1 MPENKGMADLQ
12 FCRRVSAIHM
22 HALSPIPVYDSD
34 HWSECRYSYW
44 YFYYTHFILN
54 FHHQPATRTARGTMR
69 VTTEP
74 LKVAKFSQ
82 SFSSVQPC
90 IEWES
95 VGILLRPLGNAAYA
109 SCLPL
114 LCQGSKWLNDKSV
127 GLVFRRSWV
136 ESQLDPRFFPREVY
150 VQGTSIKVGMHLMPW
165 ITVRNCTRRVTQV
178 KKLFDNLK
186 EMANSRLEHKVT
198 KFNNSLIK
206 TNTQKSYF

>member
-1 MPENKGMADLQ
+1 MILITE
-12 FCRRVSAIHM
+12 VSVDIATGISTIHT
-22 HALSPIPVYDSD
+22 
-34 HWSECRYSYW
+34 SYW
-44 YFYYTHFILN
+44 IF
-54 FHHQPATRTARGTMR
+54 
-69 VTTEP
+69 TTSLLLGLLGGLCVWQLS
-74 LKVAKFSQ
+74 LKVAKFRQ

-136 ESQLDPRFFPREVY
+136 ESQLDPGFCLREVY